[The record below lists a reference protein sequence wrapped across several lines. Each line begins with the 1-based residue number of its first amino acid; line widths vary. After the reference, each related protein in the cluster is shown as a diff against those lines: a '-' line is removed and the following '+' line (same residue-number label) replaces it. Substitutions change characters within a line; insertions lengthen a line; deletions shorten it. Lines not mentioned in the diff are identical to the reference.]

1 LKIPKELSE
10 AIIERTDNAMTN
22 RKRANNGLQN
32 TTQITKDRVTRTPLK
47 TRSELKCSGKERSSC
62 STCGTCHVKPN
73 DK

>member
-47 TRSELKCSGKERSSC
+47 TRSELKCSGKESSSC